1 MKQQRELE
9 AQRLADEE
17 AKQAELASQEKAG
30 DAMATPS

>member
-9 AQRLADEE
+9 AQKLADEE
-17 AKQAELASQEKAG
+17 AKQAELAG